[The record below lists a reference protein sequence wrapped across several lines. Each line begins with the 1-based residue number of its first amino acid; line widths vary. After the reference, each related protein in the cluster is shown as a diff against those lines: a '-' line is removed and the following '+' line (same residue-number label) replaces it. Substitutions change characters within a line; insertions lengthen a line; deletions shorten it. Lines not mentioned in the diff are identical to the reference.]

1 MRADYCLSNIP
12 LPVLARISTPNFSK
26 AFGDAIDHV
35 RYTNGCKVGWQANR
49 RFWENDAN
57 QIYGGISWTDH
68 IIAQMWYPSNDY
80 FSKKGT
86 LTGAYIP
93 GAHKAYGEPPVVDN
107 ARTFGRLSLADRLKT
122 ARDGGRRLHPEIAD
136 DRIVP
141 LRLGVSI
148 AWQNV
153 PFQRGQAADYD
164 PADAKDQA
172 AYARLIEPEGR
183 FVIVGDQVSPLPG
196 WQEGAMMSALYAVA
210 IVSGKRLRAVGP
222 DGKPPQAPS
231 SRDVSDY

>member
-1 MRADYCLSNIP
+1 M
-12 LPVLARISTPNFSK
+12 LARIPAPNFSK
-26 AFGDAIDHV
+26 DFSDAIDHV
-35 RYTNGCKVGWQANR
+35 RFTRGVKVGWQANK

-57 QIYGGISWTDH
+57 QIFGGISWTDH
-68 IIAQMWYPSNDY
+68 LIAQMWYPSNDY

-93 GAHKAYGEPPVVDN
+93 GAHKAYGADPVVDN
-107 ARTFGRLSLADRLKT
+107 ARTWGRMSLADRLKT
-122 ARDGGRRLHPEIAD
+122 ARDGGKRLHPEIAD

-141 LRLGVSI
+141 LSLGVSI

-164 PADAKDQA
+164 PADAMDQA
-172 AYARLIEPEGR
+172 AYARLIEPDGR
-183 FVIVGDQVSPLPG
+183 FFVIGDQVSPLPG
-196 WQEGAMMSALYAVA
+196 WQEGAMMSAEYVIAR
-210 IVSGKRLRAVGP
+210 VSGKRLRAVGP
-222 DGKPPQAPS
+222 GGRMPQAPS